1 MVDIREKVEE
11 DRGILKK
18 IQLLIP
24 GYAGYRRREDIRIAD
39 NLLRIQLADKLKLA
53 RQDVESCRRVLVENY
68 ETKHLEKI
76 GSLSAQF
83 QRLEGDL
90 RHAEQGYSGISPALQ
105 IKEAELNKL
114 YEFDYSMASLIESIR
129 EEVNSL
135 KTVVNTNPEKIP
147 ENITKIRQMLD
158 DFDQTF
164 KRRIK
169 FITGTEV

>member
-18 IQLLIP
+18 LQLLIP

-39 NLLRIQLADKLKLA
+39 NLLRIQLADRLKQA

-76 GSLSAQF
+76 GSLSAQL
-83 QRLEGDL
+83 QKVEGDL

-105 IKEAELNKL
+105 IKEEELNKL
-114 YEFDYSMASLIESIR
+114 YEFDYSMATLIEGIR
-129 EEVNSL
+129 EEISTL

-147 ENITKIRQMLD
+147 ENIAKIRGMLE
-158 DFDQTF
+158 DFDRTF
-164 KRRIK
+164 RRRIR

>member
-39 NLLRIQLADKLKLA
+39 NLLRIQLADKLKQA
-53 RQDVESCRRVLVENY
+53 RQDVEGCRRVLVENY

-83 QRLEGDL
+83 QKIEGDL

-105 IKEAELNKL
+105 IKEEELNKL
-114 YEFDYSMASLIESIR
+114 YEFDYSMVTLIEGIR
-129 EEVNSL
+129 EEVNAL
-135 KTVVNTNPEKIP
+135 KTVVNTQPEKIP
-147 ENITKIRQMLD
+147 ENVSKIRQMLD
-158 DFDQTF
+158 NFDQTF